1 MTLNLAARWFTRWIL
16 LWTVLALPVWAQSQ
30 TRTQAASKTKAL
42 ASSPIRQAP
51 PRAVSADVTARLQA
65 AAAAAAA
72 AAVHSASLAAPAS
85 TAPTTGDAPVLVAP
99 VTATPNTPP
108 NTAAVSVAAAV
119 VVLPSA
125 SAPDRTP
132 AAVPLEQAVA
142 PSLMP
147 SLPPELLI
155 AQQIHQ
161 GNLPCELGASVRVEA
176 DARQPGF
183 FHVHGK
189 GFRYRMFPV
198 QTTTGALRLEDKKA
212 GAVWLQLA
220 NKSMLMD
227 QKRGRRLADE
237 CAHPDQLAYAEA
249 MKTNPPP
256 SLIDTKGL
264 GR

>member
-1 MTLNLAARWFTRWIL
+1 MKLNLALGWLRCWIL
-16 LWTVLALPVWAQSQ
+16 LWAALALPVWAQSQ
-30 TRTQAASKTKAL
+30 TRTQAAPKSKAET
-42 ASSPIRQAP
+42 SPPIRQAP
-51 PRAVSADVTARLQA
+51 PRVVSADVTARLQA

-72 AAVHSASLAAPAS
+72 AHSASLAAPAS
-85 TAPTTGDAPVLVAP
+85 TAPTTGDAPALAAP
-99 VTATPNTPP
+99 ITASP
-108 NTAAVSVAAAV
+108 NTAAPAAAADV
-119 VVLPSA
+119 PPLA
-125 SAPDRTP
+125 TTPDRSSAAAEQ
-132 AAVPLEQAVA
+132 AAVP
-142 PSLMP
+142 SL
-147 SLPPELLI
+147 SPELLI

-161 GNLPCELGASVRVEA
+161 GNLSCELGASVRVEA
-176 DARQPGF
+176 DPRQPGF

-198 QTTTGALRLEDKKA
+198 QTSTGALRLEDKKA

-237 CAHPDQLAYAEA
+237 CAHPDQLAYAET

>member
-1 MTLNLAARWFTRWIL
+1 MTLNFALRWLSCWIF
-16 LWTVLALPVWAQSQ
+16 LWAIWTLPVGAQSQ
-30 TRTQAASKTKAL
+30 TRTQFAPKSKAATAP
-42 ASSPIRQAP
+42 PIRQTP
-51 PRAVSADVTARLQA
+51 SRLVSADVTAQLQA

-72 AAVHSASLAAPAS
+72 AHALSLATPAGPAPTPGDASPLAAPNSSSSS
-85 TAPTTGDAPVLVAP
+85 TA
-99 VTATPNTPP
+99 
-108 NTAAVSVAAAV
+108 AAAV
-119 VVLPSA
+119 
-125 SAPDRTP
+125 
-132 AAVPLEQAVA
+132 AAVPLPVPDVLPLATTPDMTSAASPEQAMA
-142 PSLMP
+142 PFVS
-147 SLPPELLI
+147 PELLI
-155 AQQIHQ
+155 AQQIHL

-198 QTTTGALRLEDKKA
+198 QTSTGALRLEDKKA

-227 QKRGRRLADE
+227 QKRGRRMADE
-237 CAHPDQLAYAEA
+237 CAHPDQLAYAQA

>member
-1 MTLNLAARWFTRWIL
+1 MKPNCAAPWLTLWMLVWAA
-16 LWTVLALPVWAQSQ
+16 LALPVAAQSQ
-30 TRTQAASKTKAL
+30 TRTQAAPKSKA
-42 ASSPIRQAP
+42 AAAAPVRQAP
-51 PRAVSADVTARLQA
+51 SRPASADVTAQLQA

-72 AAVHSASLAAPAS
+72 AHTASLAAPAS
-85 TAPTTGDAPVLVAP
+85 AAPITGDTPALAPP
-99 VTATPNTPP
+99 ATPNS
-108 NTAAVSVAAAV
+108 NTATSN
-119 VVLPSA
+119 VLPLAA
-125 SAPDRTP
+125 SPDRTP
-132 AAVPLEQAVA
+132 AALDPAVVPTV
-142 PSLMP
+142 PTSL
-147 SLPPELLI
+147 SPELLI

-198 QTTTGALRLEDKKA
+198 QTTTGALRLEDKTA

-237 CAHPDQLAYAEA
+237 CAHPDQLAYAET